1 MIDRHNDPLRCYL
14 RKPLGNYSGDCWFEI
29 VNEEKCLFPNEY
41 RLDSG
46 DCKLYTNDKYGESVV
61 FYGSAEQLL
70 EYFVLPS
77 IKQDIQENT
86 AAVPGPIGPQGARG
100 ERGEQGLQGPQGKI
114 GPIGPRGPQGE
125 RGEQGVAGVRGEAG
139 PQGVQGPQGERG
151 EAGPQGVQGPQ
162 GERGEAGP
170 QGVQGKIGPIGPIG
184 PQGPRGE
191 RGEAGPKG
199 ERGEAGP
206 QGVQGPQ
213 GERGEAGP
221 KGERGEAGP
230 QGVQGPQGERGEVGP
245 KGERGEAGP
254 QGVQGE
260 VGPRGAQG
268 EAGPQG
274 PQGPQGETG
283 LLEVAYP
290 LIYDKP
296 KKFLKIDT
304 RAFEKYFSDRGSLVS
319 SGGGVGEAFKF
330 VSVTG
335 AFNPIGQSGLT
346 AVAYAAETLTLEAG
360 YNVTL
365 QTNASTN
372 TIKIESNDFN
382 YGATPPATGIT
393 SGNRW
398 MDSDTG
404 IEYVYVPAATGG
416 AYIWMQPNIP
426 LPTVS
431 ILATVSVTG
440 ATYAAVYSD
449 YYIGVNCT
457 GPCTVTLPYNPE
469 TGRSVVVKDESGH
482 AGDGIHRAITIVGA
496 NVADTIDNQTSA
508 ILNISNGAL
517 QFIYRAGWRII

>member
-191 RGEAGPKG
+191 RGEA
-199 ERGEAGP
+199 
-206 QGVQGPQ
+206 
-213 GERGEAGP
+213 
-221 KGERGEAGP
+221 
-230 QGVQGPQGERGEVGP
+230 GP

>member
-151 EAGPQGVQGPQ
+151 EAGPQGVQG
-162 GERGEAGP
+162 
-170 QGVQGKIGPIGPIG
+170 KIGPIGPIG

-221 KGERGEAGP
+221 RGS
-230 QGVQGPQGERGEVGP
+230 Q
-245 KGERGEAGP
+245 GEAGP

-260 VGPRGAQG
+260 VGPRGSQG

>member
-1 MIDRHNDPLRCYL
+1 MTEDNDQILRCYL
-14 RKPLGNYSGDCWFEI
+14 KKPLQSYSGNSCFQI
-29 VNEEKCLFPNEY
+29 VNEQSCIFPIEY
-41 RLDSG
+41 HLDEGEQKICTIDS
-46 DCKLYTNDKYGESVV
+46 YGQSVV
-61 FYGSAEQLL
+61 FYGTAQKIL
-70 EYFVLPS
+70 EYFALPTVNTKTT
-77 IKQDIQENT
+77 IKETVQTVAGPAGPQGPRGFAGKDGRDG
-86 AAVPGPIGPQGARG
+86 AAGLPGKMGPIGPRGADGKDGRDGKDGEPGPPGPQGESGVQGEPGPVGPAGPQGEPGVRGAQGEPGIQGAQG
-100 ERGEQGLQGPQGKI
+100 EPGPQGEPGVQGAQGEPGPAGPQGPQGSQGEPGVQGAQGEP
-114 GPIGPRGPQGE
+114 GPAGPQGPRGPQGE
-125 RGEQGVAGVRGEAG
+125 RGE
-139 PQGVQGPQGERG
+139 
-151 EAGPQGVQGPQ
+151 
-162 GERGEAGP
+162 
-170 QGVQGKIGPIGPIG
+170 
-184 PQGPRGE
+184 
-191 RGEAGPKG
+191 
-199 ERGEAGP
+199 
-206 QGVQGPQ
+206 
-213 GERGEAGP
+213 
-221 KGERGEAGP
+221 
-230 QGVQGPQGERGEVGP
+230 RGEVGP
-245 KGERGEAGP
+245 
-254 QGVQGE
+254 QGE
-260 VGPRGAQG
+260 S
-268 EAGPQG
+268 
-274 PQGPQGETG
+274 G
-283 LLEVAYP
+283 LLDVAYP

-304 RAFEKYFSDRGSLVS
+304 RAFEKYFKDRGSLVS

-330 VSVTG
+330 ISVTG
-335 AFNPIGQSGLT
+335 PFNPTGQSGLT

-431 ILATVSVTG
+431 ILATISVTG

-508 ILNISNGAL
+508 VLNISNGAL